1 MKGTTI
7 LIDRAQGRELA
18 AMMVDGKLV
27 DLLIDPIEAKTPQPD
42 AIYRAVVDRPIK
54 GLHGAIVKLGAGQKG
69 FLKDAKSLAPG
80 AKILVQVTTF
90 AEGSKAQP
98 VSQRLLFKSRYLILT
113 PGAPGI
119 NVARSIRDE
128 NERVRLLEIAHDIWP
143 DDADD
148 LGLILRTACIGVDDS
163 EIADDLAQMLEAVRS
178 VLSDTDGP
186 AELLLDAPEAGYRAW
201 RDWAPTEAH
210 DVVNEQGCFDTH
222 DVWDAVEQFKSAHA
236 GLTGGA
242 FMFVEP
248 TRALVSVDVNTG
260 ADFSPAAA
268 LKANIAAMR
277 ELPRQLLLRGLG
289 GQITVDFA
297 PLAKKDRR
305 QIEQVVKSAF
315 KNDMVDTT
323 LVGWTPLGH
332 LELLRKRSRQP
343 LETLL

>member
-7 LIDRAQGRELA
+7 LIDQQNGRQLA
-18 AMMVDGKLV
+18 AMMVDGRLV
-27 DLLIDPIEAKTPQPD
+27 DLLVDPVEAKTPQPD
-42 AIYRAVVDRPIK
+42 AIYRAIVDRPIK
-54 GLHGAIVKLGAGQKG
+54 GLHGAIVKLGNGQNG
-69 FLKDAKSLAPG
+69 FLKDAKTLAPG
-80 AKILVQVTTF
+80 AKILVQVSTYG
-90 AEGSKAQP
+90 EGTKAQP

-143 DDADD
+143 EDADD
-148 LGLILRTACIGVDDS
+148 LGLILRTACIGISDN
-163 EIADDLAQMLEAVRS
+163 EITDDLARMLETAKS

-186 AELLLDAPEAGYRAW
+186 AELLLDAPEAGTRAW
-201 RDWAPTEAH
+201 RDWAPTDPH
-210 DVVNEQGCFDTH
+210 DVVDEAGCFETH
-222 DVWDAVEQFKSAHA
+222 GVWDAIEQFKSAHA

-242 FMFVEP
+242 FMYVEP

-277 ELPRQLLLRGLG
+277 ELPRQLLVRGLG
-289 GQITVDFA
+289 GQITIDFA

-305 QIEQVVKSAF
+305 QIEQIVKAGF
-315 KNDMVDTT
+315 KKQPVDTT

-332 LELLRKRSRQP
+332 LELQRKHNRTP
-343 LETLL
+343 LQELL

>member
-27 DLLIDPIEAKTPQPD
+27 DLLVDPTEAKTPQPD
-42 AIYRAVVDRPIK
+42 AIYRAVLDRPIK
-54 GLHGAIVKLGAGQKG
+54 GLHGAIVKLGNGQKG
-69 FLKDAKSLAPG
+69 FLKDAKGLAPG
-80 AKILVQVTTF
+80 AKVLVQVSTF

-98 VSQRLLFKSRYLILT
+98 VTQRILFKSRYLILT

-143 DDADD
+143 EDKDG
-148 LGLILRTACIGVDDS
+148 LGLILRTACIGADEDT
-163 EIADDLAQMLEAVRS
+163 IAGDLTRILETAKS
-178 VLSDTDGP
+178 VLSDADGP

-201 RDWAPTEAH
+201 RDWVSTGPHEIV
-210 DVVNEQGCFDTH
+210 DQDGCFDTH
-222 DVWDAVEQFKSAHA
+222 DIWDAIEQFRSPHA
-236 GLTGGA
+236 GLLAGA
-242 FMFVEP
+242 FMYVEP

-297 PLAKKDRR
+297 PLAKKDRH

>member
-7 LIDRAQGRELA
+7 LIDRKQGRELA

-27 DLLIDPIEAKTPQPD
+27 DLLVDPVETKSPQPD
-42 AIYRAVVDRPIK
+42 AIYRAVLDRPIK
-54 GLHGAIVKLGAGQKG
+54 GLHGAIVKLGNGRNG
-69 FLKDAKSLAPG
+69 FLKDAKGLAPG
-80 AKILVQVTTF
+80 TKILVQVSTF

-98 VSQRLLFKSRYLILT
+98 VTRRILFKSRYLILT

-143 DDADD
+143 EDTGD
-148 LGLILRTACIGVDDS
+148 LGLILRTACIGTDDDT
-163 EIADDLAQMLEAVRS
+163 IANDLARMLETATS
-178 VLSDTDGP
+178 VLSDTNGP
-186 AELLLDAPEAGYRAW
+186 AELLLDAPGAGHRAW
-201 RDWAPTEAH
+201 RDWVPTGPH
-210 DVVNEQGCFDTH
+210 DIIDQDGCFDTH
-222 DVWDAVEQFKSAHA
+222 DIWDAIDQFQSPHA

-242 FMFVEP
+242 FMYVEP

-343 LETLL
+343 LGTLL

>member
-7 LIDRAQGRELA
+7 LIDSKNGRALA

-27 DLLIDPIEAKTPQPD
+27 DLLIDPVEHTTPQPD
-42 AIYRAVVDRPIK
+42 AIYRASVERPIK
-54 GLHGAIVKLGAGQKG
+54 GMHGAIVNLGNTQKG
-69 FLKDAKSLAPG
+69 FLKEAKTLAPG
-80 AKILVQVTTF
+80 AKILVQVSTF

-98 VSQRLLFKSRYLILT
+98 VTQRLLFKSRYLILT

-128 NERVRLLEIAHDIWP
+128 EERVRLLEIAHDIWP
-143 DDADD
+143 EDAQN
-148 LGLILRTACIGVDDS
+148 LGLILRTACIGTSDED
-163 EIADDLAQMLEAVRS
+163 IAEDLAEMLDSAKN
-178 VLSDTDGP
+178 LLADTDGP
-186 AELLLDAPEAGYRAW
+186 AELLLDAPTAGYRAW
-201 RDWAPTEAH
+201 RDWVPNGPH
-210 DVVNEQGCFDTH
+210 DIVDEDGCFETH
-222 DVWDAVEQFKSAHA
+222 GVWDAIEQFKSPHA

-242 FMFVEP
+242 FMYVEP
-248 TRALVSVDVNTG
+248 THALVSVDINTG

-277 ELPRQLLLRGLG
+277 ELPRQLLVRGLG

>member
-1 MKGTTI
+1 MKGISI

-27 DLLIDPIEAKTPQPD
+27 DLLVDPVASDSPQPD

-54 GLHGAIVKLGAGQKG
+54 GMHGAIVKLGNGQQG
-69 FLKDAKSLAPG
+69 FLKDAKGLAPG
-80 AKILVQVTTF
+80 ASILVQVATF

-98 VSQRLLFKSRYLILT
+98 VTQRLLFKSRYLILT

-119 NVARSIRDE
+119 NVARSIRDDD
-128 NERVRLLEIAHDIWP
+128 ERVRLLEISHAIWP
-143 DDADD
+143 ESADNMGLIVRSACVGVSDDEISDD
-148 LGLILRTACIGVDDS
+148 LTRMLD
-163 EIADDLAQMLEAVRS
+163 IATNVLA
-178 VLSDTDGP
+178 DTSGP
-186 AELLLDAPEAGYRAW
+186 AELLLDAPSAGYRAW
-201 RDWAPTEAH
+201 RDWAPSEPH
-210 DVVNEQGCFDTH
+210 DIIDQDGCFDDH
-222 DVWDAVEQFKSAHA
+222 GVWDAIEQFKSPLA

-242 FMFVEP
+242 YMYVEP
-248 TRALVSVDVNTG
+248 THALVSVDVNTG
-260 ADFSPAAA
+260 PDFSPAAA
-268 LKANIAAMR
+268 LKANIAAVR

-289 GQITVDFA
+289 GQIIVDFA

-315 KNDMVDTT
+315 KKDAIDTT

-343 LETLL
+343 LDMRS

>member
-7 LIDRAQGRELA
+7 LIDRKQGRELA

-27 DLLIDPIEAKTPQPD
+27 DLLVDPVEDTNPQPD

-54 GLHGAIVKLGAGQKG
+54 GLHGAIVKLGNGQNG
-69 FLKDAKSLAPG
+69 FLKDAKTLAPG
-80 AKILVQVTTF
+80 AKILVQVSTF

-98 VSQRLLFKSRYLILT
+98 VTQRLLFKSRYLILT

-128 NERVRLLEIAHDIWP
+128 EERVRLLEIAHDIWP
-143 DDADD
+143 ETADN
-148 LGLILRTACIGVDDS
+148 LGLILRTACVGTSDEDIAADLS
-163 EIADDLAQMLEAVRS
+163 RMLEIAQS

-186 AELLLDAPEAGYRAW
+186 SELLVDAPSAGYRAW
-201 RDWAPTEAH
+201 RDWAPTDPH
-210 DVVNEQGCFDTH
+210 DIIDQDGCFETH
-222 DVWDAVEQFKSAHA
+222 GVWDAIEQFKSPHA

-242 FMFVEP
+242 FMYVEP

-277 ELPRQLLLRGLG
+277 ELPRQLLVRGLG

-297 PLAKKDRR
+297 PLAKKDRH
-305 QIEQVVKSAF
+305 QIEQVVKAAF
-315 KNDMVDTT
+315 KKDAVDTT

-343 LETLL
+343 L

>member
-7 LIDRAQGRELA
+7 LIDQQNNRQLA
-18 AMMVDGKLV
+18 AKMIDGKLV
-27 DLLIDPIEAKTPQPD
+27 DLLVDPVDSTQPQPD
-42 AIYRAVVDRPIK
+42 AIYRATVDRPIK
-54 GLHGAIVKLGAGQKG
+54 GLHGAIVKLGNGHNG
-69 FLKDAKSLAPG
+69 FLKDAKTLAPG
-80 AKILVQVTTF
+80 AKILVQVTTH

-98 VSQRLLFKSRYLILT
+98 VNQRLLFKTRFLILT

-128 NERVRLLEIAHDIWP
+128 EERVRLLEIAHDIWP
-143 DDADD
+143 DDMED
-148 LGLILRTACIGVDDS
+148 LGLILRTACIGVADS
-163 EIADDLAQMLEAVRS
+163 EIAEDLAKMLGIAQS

-186 AELLLDAPEAGYRAW
+186 AELLLDAPDAGYRAW
-201 RDWAPTEAH
+201 RDWVPNGPH
-210 DVVNEQGCFDTH
+210 DVVDEQDCFESH
-222 DVWDAVEQFKSAHA
+222 GVWDAIEQFKTPHA

-242 FMFVEP
+242 FMYVEP